1 MADVSKETEQQ
12 VLEFQQAQNQ
22 LQMIVMQKGQVRM
35 QVEELEGALEE
46 LKKASGK
53 VYKSTGAILLESNKD
68 SLAKELAEKKETMLV
83 RSQVLG
89 KQEEKLRSKLME
101 LKGKIE
107 AATKGMKGAG

>member
-1 MADVSKETEQQ
+1 VNDLYRNIMGLRTEHTRIQTT
-12 VLEFQQAQNQ
+12 VKILSRRLEDLNTRRNRFTAT
-22 LQMIVMQKGQVRM
+22 
-35 QVEELEGALEE
+35 LEE

-53 VYKSTGAILLESNKD
+53 VYKSTGAILLESDKD

-89 KQEEKLRSKLME
+89 KQEEKLRSRLTE

-107 AATKGMKGAG
+107 PRRRG

>member
-1 MADVSKETEQQ
+1 MAVGVVVAYRGRHDH
-12 VLEFQQAQNQ
+12 
-22 LQMIVMQKGQVRM
+22 VRAPGLAR
-35 QVEELEGALEE
+35 VVEGALEE